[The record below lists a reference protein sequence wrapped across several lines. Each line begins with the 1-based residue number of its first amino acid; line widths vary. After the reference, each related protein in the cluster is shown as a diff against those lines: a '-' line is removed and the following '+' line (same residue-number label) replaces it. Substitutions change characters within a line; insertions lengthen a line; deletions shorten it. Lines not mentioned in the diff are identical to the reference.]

1 MCQKQGDDLSHP
13 KLIYKR
19 TFSMKG
25 RLTLLSLFCALHFV
39 PAFSQSWDEVKRN
52 SAVYLYGE
60 GSGATVEEADR
71 KALADLVSKISVVVS
86 SDFVLTE
93 DEMSTDT
100 GFDAKAYAHSKVE
113 TYSTATLTNTERLD
127 LGSTAD
133 EARIGR
139 YVKRSELNRIF
150 EGRRRTIREY
160 VRLGD
165 VAEAA
170 GKVDDALR
178 NYYWAFSLLKS
189 VQHPAEVT
197 DTDDDGHERQ
207 LLTWLPER
215 INGIFG
221 DMDVRV
227 ARNDGTNVD
236 LEFTYRGRPVSSVD
250 FTYFDGRDWS
260 NLSSVKNGIGTMEFA
275 QNMVPNTVQINY
287 EYAYR
292 GQTHINPEIKTVM
305 GVVKGHALRR
315 SRVSLPVAD
324 GRTDYADGRA
334 AGFVAGGGPVV
345 RRDETATASAAAISE
360 VALAEAEEQPYRR
373 TLDRVMTAI
382 RTRRYDD
389 ALSCFTADGQDMYR
403 RLVSYGNARLVGSTG
418 GYRLYRYRD
427 NVVARSIPMSF
438 SFRQG
443 LRKNFVE
450 DIVFTFDASGKIDCL
465 AFALDAKAKE
475 DILGKI
481 VWPVQARQ
489 ALMEFLENYKTAYA
503 LKRLDYLRDIFS
515 DDCVIIV
522 GHVARRMERV
532 PGTDGVRFS
541 SNKYVNRVRYTKE
554 EYMRNLANCFRSN
567 EFVNI
572 RFANNDVRKARN
584 GQVYGIQIKQDYY
597 SSNYGDQGYLYLQV
611 DIENPKQP
619 IIMVRTWQAEPD
631 PEVGLFGMG
640 HF

>member
-1 MCQKQGDDLSHP
+1 MIG
-13 KLIYKR
+13 R
-19 TFSMKG
+19 T
-25 RLTLLSLFCALHFV
+25 TLLSLFCAFSLV
-39 PAFSQSWDEVKRN
+39 PAFAQSWDEVKRN
-52 SAVYLYGE
+52 TSTYLYGE
-60 GSGATVEEADR
+60 GCGATVEEADR

-93 DEMSTDT
+93 DEMSTDS
-100 GFDAKAYAHSKVE
+100 GFNAAAYARSKVE

-127 LGSTAD
+127 LGSTPD

-139 YVKRSELNRIF
+139 YVRRSELNRIF
-150 EGRRRTIREY
+150 EGRLRTVREY

-197 DTDDDGHERQ
+197 CADDEGRERH

-215 INGIFG
+215 MNALFG

-227 ARNDGTNVD
+227 TRNDGANVD
-236 LEFTYRGRPVSSVD
+236 LEFTFRGRPVSSLD

-260 NLSSVKNGIGTMEFA
+260 NLSSVKNGMGTMEFA
-275 QNMVPNTVQINY
+275 QGMVPSNIQINY

-292 GQTHINPEIKTVM
+292 GQAHINPEIKNVL
-305 GVVKGHALRR
+305 GVVKGRALRR
-315 SRVSLPVAD
+315 SRVSVPVSAGS
-324 GRTDYADGRA
+324 GRPVPAAGYASAGTGAAAGRA
-334 AGFVAGGGPVV
+334 DVS
-345 RRDETATASAAAISE
+345 TSAAAAVRE
-360 VALAEAEEQPYRR
+360 VALTADEEAPYRR
-373 TLDRVMTAI
+373 TLDRVLAAI
-382 RTRRYDD
+382 RTRCYDD
-389 ALSCFTADGQDMYR
+389 AASCFTADGKEMYDS
-403 RLVSYGNARLVGSTG
+403 LVRYGRARLMGDG
-418 GYRLYRYRD
+418 GCKLYRYRD
-427 NVVARSIPMSF
+427 NVVARSVPMSF
-438 SFRQG
+438 SFERG
-443 LRKNFVE
+443 LRRNFVE
-450 DIVFTFDASGKIDCL
+450 DIVFTFDEAGKIDCL
-465 AFALDAKAKE
+465 AFGLDGKAKE
-475 DILGKI
+475 DILGKT
-481 VWPVQARQ
+481 VWPMQARQ

-515 DDCVIIV
+515 DDCVIFV
-522 GHVARRMERV
+522 GHVVRRMERV
-532 PGTDGVRFS
+532 PGTDGAVRFRN
-541 SNKYVNRVRYTKE
+541 NKYVTRTRYTKE
-554 EYMRNLANCFRSN
+554 EYMRNLANCFDSN

-597 SSNYGDQGYLYLQV
+597 STTYGDQGYLYLQV
-611 DIENPKQP
+611 DIEDPKRP

>member
-1 MCQKQGDDLSHP
+1 MFLVSA
-13 KLIYKR
+13 
-19 TFSMKG
+19 S
-25 RLTLLSLFCALHFV
+25 A
-39 PAFSQSWDEVKRN
+39 QSWDEIKRN
-52 SAVYLYGE
+52 SALYLYGE

-93 DEMSTDT
+93 DERSTDAS
-100 GFDAKAYAHSKVE
+100 FDASAYAKSKVE
-113 TYSTATLTNTERLD
+113 TYSSATLTNTERLD
-127 LGSTAD
+127 LGSTPD

-139 YVKRSELNRIF
+139 FVRRSELKRIF
-150 EGRRRTIREY
+150 EGRIRTLREY

-165 VAEAA
+165 MAETAA
-170 GKVDDALR
+170 KVDDALR
-178 NYYWAFSLLKS
+178 NYYWAYSLLKS

-197 DTDDDGHERQ
+197 YTDEEGHERQ

-215 INGIFG
+215 INGLFA

-227 ARNDGTNVD
+227 MRNDGANVD
-236 LEFTYRGRPVSSVD
+236 LEFTFRGRPVNSID

-260 NLSSVKNGIGTMEFA
+260 NLSSVKNGLGTMEFTKG
-275 QNMVPNTVQINY
+275 MVPSNIQINY

-292 GQTHINPEIKTVM
+292 GQAHINPEIKSVM

-315 SRVSLPVAD
+315 SRVSVSVSGSTQPAVSQGVGGNV
-324 GRTDYADGRA
+324 GR
-334 AGFVAGGGPVV
+334 V
-345 RRDETATASAAAISE
+345 ETSTAASAIRE
-360 VALAEAEEQPYRR
+360 VALTEAEEQPYRH

-389 ALSCFTADGQDMYR
+389 ALSCFTSDGQDMYR
-403 RLVSYGNARLVGSTG
+403 RLVSYGKARLMGDG
-418 GYRLYRYRD
+418 GYKLYRYCN

-438 SFRQG
+438 SFERG

-450 DIVFTFDASGKIDCL
+450 DIVFTFDGTGKIDCL
-465 AFALDAKAKE
+465 AFALDTKAKE
-475 DILGKI
+475 DILGKT
-481 VWPVQARQ
+481 VWPIQARQ
-489 ALMEFLENYKTAYA
+489 AIMEFLENYKTAYA
-503 LKRLDYLRDIFS
+503 LERKDYLNDIFS
-515 DDCVIIV
+515 DDCVIII
-522 GHVARRMERV
+522 GHVTQRMERV
-532 PGTDGVRFS
+532 NGTDGTVRYRN
-541 SNKYVNRVRYTKE
+541 NKYVERTRLTKK
-554 EYMRNLANCFRSN
+554 EYMRNLENCFDSN

-611 DIENPKQP
+611 DLENPKQP
-619 IIMVRTWQAEPD
+619 LIMVRTWQAEPD